1 MRIPAPDTARD
12 TLPEGDYRAR
22 LISAE
27 STIAQSS
34 GNPMV
39 KTTYQV
45 TSPADHRG
53 AELRDYVVFTERAWW
68 KIDQTA
74 KALRVPL
81 TVGEDV
87 ECDQFADLLFEAS
100 RKGVEVM
107 VRVEHET
114 SQEYGTQ
121 ARIRKVLKLTDT
133 QAKDVDPDLPVDE
146 PEPEAAATG
155 GGDVDVDDIPFR
167 AEPPAEY
174 VDLKGTSRSRRG
186 A

>member
-1 MRIPAPDTARD
+1 MKIPQSAAPASV
-12 TLPEGDYRAR
+12 LEPGDYRAR
-22 LISAE
+22 LMNAE
-27 STIAQSS
+27 AATSKS

-39 KTTYQV
+39 KCVYQV
-45 TSPADHRG
+45 TSPPADRG
-53 AELRDYVVFTERAWW
+53 AELRDYVAFTEKAFWRVD
-68 KIDQTA
+68 IVA
-74 KALRVPL
+74 KALAVKL
-81 TVGEDV
+81 EAGEDLDA
-87 ECDQFADLLFEAS
+87 EGFADRLFEAS
-100 RKGVEVM
+100 RQGREV
-107 VRVEHET
+107 VLRVEHET
-114 SQEYGTQ
+114 SEEWGTQ
-121 ARIRKVLKLTDT
+121 ARIRKVLRLTDT